1 MIWLLALVVVV
12 GVTFFVWKNNK
23 KHDAVVKVTK
33 AVEKVADVNNDGKV
47 NLADAFAAAE
57 NIKKEVVKDVAVA
70 KETVKKVRKKYG
82 GKVKKTPKA

>member
-1 MIWLLALVVVV
+1 MIWLLTLVVV
-12 GVTFFVWKNNK
+12 GGIFFVWKKNK
-23 KHDAVVKVTK
+23 KHDAVVKITE

-47 NLADAFAAAE
+47 DLADAFAAVE

-70 KETVKKVRKKYG
+70 NETVKKVRKKYG

>member
-1 MIWLLALVVVV
+1 MIWLLTLVVV
-12 GVTFFVWKNNK
+12 GVIFFVWKKNK
-23 KHDAVVKVTK
+23 KHDAVVKITE

-47 NLADAFAAAE
+47 DLADAFAAVE

-70 KETVKKVRKKYG
+70 NETVKKVRKKYG